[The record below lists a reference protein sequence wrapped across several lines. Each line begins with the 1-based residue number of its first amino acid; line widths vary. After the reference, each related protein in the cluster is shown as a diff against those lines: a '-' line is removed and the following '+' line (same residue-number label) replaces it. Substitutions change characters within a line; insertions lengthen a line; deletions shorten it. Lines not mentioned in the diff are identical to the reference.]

1 MDDVYRTLPLNP
13 MRAFAIA
20 SRHKTFTAAANHM
33 GVSQVAISRQIAILE
48 AYLGVKLFERN
59 SRSVKLTEVGRN
71 LGTELGKLFDD
82 LEAVTQRTMAN
93 EAETTIKLRIYP
105 TLAHHWLL
113 PRLSDFISRYPDYK
127 IRINTVVEPL
137 DFRGTHLDV
146 AMQLGHGSWRDA
158 RCRKMFDEVVD
169 AVCSP
174 SYAARFN
181 GFADPADLARAELLH
196 ARYRRREWDIWAAE
210 TGVELNQREGTEFD
224 SSLLVYSAAKQ
235 GFGLALGQIALLTPE
250 LASGELIRPLNK
262 AVETGAAFHVI
273 WPTMKSASTKTR
285 VFIDWLLEQSGQTPE
300 FFRRASRNGQRKA

>member
-113 PRLSDFISRYPDYK
+113 PRLSDFINRYPDYK

-146 AMQLGHGSWRDA
+146 AIQLGHGAWRDA
-158 RCRKMFDEVVD
+158 RCRKMFDEEVD

-181 GFADPADLARAELLH
+181 GFANPSDLGRAELLH

-250 LASGELIRPLNK
+250 FTSGELIRPLNK
-262 AVETGAAFHVI
+262 TVETGAAFHVI

-300 FFRRASRNGQRKA
+300 FFRRTSRTGQRKA

>member
-59 SRSVKLTEVGRN
+59 SRSVKLTEIGRS

-113 PRLSDFISRYPDYK
+113 PRLSDFTTRYPDYK

-146 AMQLGHGSWRDA
+146 AVQLGHGSWRDA

-174 SYAARFN
+174 AYAARFD
-181 GFADPADLARAELLH
+181 GFANPADLGKAELLH

-235 GFGLALGQIALLTPE
+235 GFGLALGQVALLTPE
-250 LASGELIRPLNK
+250 LTSGELVRPLNK

-300 FFRRASRNGQRKA
+300 FFRRPSRSGQRKA